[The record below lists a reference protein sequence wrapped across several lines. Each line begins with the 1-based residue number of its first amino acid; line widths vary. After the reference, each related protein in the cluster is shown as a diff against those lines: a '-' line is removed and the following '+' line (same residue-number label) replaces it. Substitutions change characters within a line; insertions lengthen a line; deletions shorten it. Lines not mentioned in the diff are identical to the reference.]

1 MCHPSELFWRVFV
14 DMPLLDPWPPNT
26 WGFLR
31 RWIYIFNSEGLLLPR
46 EGKCWFGLSYVSVY
60 TKYLKQYCTWEDC
73 WKGHTSGAGT
83 PRIDA
88 VWEKD
93 RFMDTL
99 GSGGHGLSC
108 SESTGMFSSR
118 QTAGRVG
125 SHRRIHSARE
135 IVHAAPPCESWGFVV
150 ICFKFVENNHIQH
163 SC

>member
-1 MCHPSELFWRVFV
+1 MSPQRVILTCLCGHASIRSLATKHMGFSQALDLHLQQWRAVTAERGQVLVWFV
-14 DMPLLDPWPPNT
+14 LCLCVH
-26 WGFLR
+26 
-31 RWIYIFNSEGLLLPR
+31 
-46 EGKCWFGLSYVSVY
+46 K
-60 TKYLKQYCTWEDC
+60 KYLKQYCTWEDC
-73 WKGHTSGAGT
+73 WKGHISGAGT

-88 VWEKD
+88 LWEKD

-118 QTAGRVG
+118 QTTGRVG

-135 IVHAAPPCESWGFVV
+135 IAHAVPPYESWGFVV